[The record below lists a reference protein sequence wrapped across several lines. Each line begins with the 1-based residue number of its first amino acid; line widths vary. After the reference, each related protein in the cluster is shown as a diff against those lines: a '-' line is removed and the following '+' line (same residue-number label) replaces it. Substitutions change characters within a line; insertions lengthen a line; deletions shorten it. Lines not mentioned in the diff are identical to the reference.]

1 LESATLTIGLDTEAE
16 QRPVAAPLFP
26 RLLRWSLVVGEF
38 GAVQVVVQAAGALA
52 GFIIVRSLA
61 KPEYALY
68 AVANAGLS
76 MFNILADT
84 GITSA
89 MRSIGGEVHVDR
101 AAYSRLV
108 ATVRQL
114 RRVYAAFALLISFPV
129 TAWMLLSNGATVG
142 ETLVLCSV
150 VLAASWPLLTGTVL
164 REAALMLRQ
173 YRKVQRVDFVAAA
186 VRLSGV
192 IAAFAWLSAIVT
204 MIVAGLANWIQWA
217 IYRQR
222 AWEDVD
228 IASETDD
235 ACRRRVLAITWR
247 VLPNTLFYCFQAQVM
262 YVLLTLLGTSSDLA
276 DVAALGRIAALLAIF
291 GVVFNNLLAPW
302 FARCQTQQHLPR
314 FYAGLVALTVGFLA
328 PLVLVAWL
336 FPKPLLWIL
345 GSAYGG
351 LEHELLL
358 VVVAACLQQVGGAM
372 LWLNHCR
379 AWVRWY
385 SIANI
390 PAILAAQA
398 ASTAFLDLS
407 TVRGVLWFGI
417 VSAIAPMPVYLL
429 DAWRGFQKPAAEA
442 SSKSDR

>member
-1 LESATLTIGLDTEAE
+1 M
-16 QRPVAAPLFP
+16 
-26 RLLRWSLVVGEF
+26 RWSLIVGEF
-38 GAVQVVVQAAGALA
+38 GAIQVVVQAAGALA

-76 MFNILADT
+76 MFNLLADT

-89 MRSIGGEVHVDR
+89 MRSIGGEVYVDR

-108 ATVRQL
+108 TTVSQL
-114 RRVYAAFALLISFPV
+114 RMVYAAFALLISFPV
-129 TAWMLLSNGATVG
+129 TAWMLLSNGAAAA
-142 ETLVLCSV
+142 EAFLLCIV

-186 VRLSGV
+186 VRLSCIVG
-192 IAAFAWLSAIVT
+192 AFAWLSAVVA
-204 MIVAGLANWIQWA
+204 MVFAGLANWIQWA

-222 AWEDVD
+222 AEEDVNPAAEAD
-228 IASETDD
+228 RTY
-235 ACRRRVLAITWR
+235 RRRVLAITWR
-247 VLPNTLFYCFQAQVM
+247 VLPNTLFYCFQGQVV
-262 YVLLTLLGTSSDLA
+262 YALLTLFGTSSQLA

-302 FARCQTQQHLPR
+302 FARCQTSREIPR
-314 FYAGLVALTVGFLA
+314 RYAGLVMLTAGFLA
-328 PLVLVAWL
+328 PFVFIAWV
-336 FPKPLLWIL
+336 FPQPLLWIL

-351 LEHELLL
+351 LEYELLL
-358 VVVAACLQQVGGAM
+358 VVLAACLQQLGGAM

-379 AWVRWY
+379 AWVHWY
-385 SIANI
+385 SMANI

-398 ASTAFLDLS
+398 GSIAFLDVS

-417 VSAIAPMPVYLL
+417 VSAIAPLPIYLL
-429 DAWRGFQKPAAEA
+429 DAWRGFKRSRTGQVSISEQ
-442 SSKSDR
+442 